1 MKKGHLIANQ
11 AEQFEEEEPMNTY
24 SVAHIE
30 HYKTL
35 IDAGLL
41 QKMAERLDEMFQTGL
56 AAQVDLDKRA
66 TYAPA

>member
-1 MKKGHLIANQ
+1 
-11 AEQFEEEEPMNTY
+11 MNTY

-56 AAQVDLDKRA
+56 SA
-66 TYAPA
+66 

>member
-1 MKKGHLIANQ
+1 
-11 AEQFEEEEPMNTY
+11 MNTY

-56 AAQVDLDKRA
+56 AA
-66 TYAPA
+66 